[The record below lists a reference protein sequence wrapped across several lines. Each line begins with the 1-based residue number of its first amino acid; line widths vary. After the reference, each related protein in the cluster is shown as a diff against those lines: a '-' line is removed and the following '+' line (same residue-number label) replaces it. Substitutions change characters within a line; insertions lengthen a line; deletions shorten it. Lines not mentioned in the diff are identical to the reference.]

1 MAEVKNIC
9 LEALE
14 RHCESGDTGRLDFHR
29 DSYDGQIFI
38 FDRLIVHA
46 QLGNLEGIPAL
57 FRLFDWGDAETTWQ
71 PGVGTTLETLHLTM
85 GAASLLYAENLQV
98 RAELEA
104 KEKEKIDQSL
114 STPEAI
120 AGSTLGVE
128 SVLKHY
134 NVSLECKETALLPEG
149 FTFAD
154 AAKSSYVIGSSED
167 CDVVLRHPSVD
178 PLHCGVILE
187 RGSVFVWDL
196 GAQSG
201 VKINGRAIAEDK
213 LKVGDV
219 MVLGE
224 LELRVRFQLRR
235 PRITA
240 QLPDPKA
247 KAGPGAAPAT
257 SGATVGTGA
266 TVPVGTEPPPVPKP
280 LSATQKMVPK
290 GAITY
295 DKVVKQLKGKEKG
308 IQFLNKL
315 GSLFGAKKDK

>member
-14 RHCESGDTGRLDFHR
+14 RHCASGDTGRLDFR
-29 DSYDGQIFI
+29 RGSYEGQIFTN
-38 FDRLIVHA
+38 DRLIVHA
-46 QLGNLEGIPAL
+46 QLSGLDGIPAL

-71 PGVGTTLETLHLTM
+71 SGVTAEQPTLHLTM
-85 GAASLLYAENLQV
+85 EAASLLYAENLQD

-104 KEKEKIDQSL
+104 REKEKIDQAL
-114 STPEAI
+114 AAPEAI
-120 AGSTLGVE
+120 AGQIGGVE

-134 NVSLECKETALLPEG
+134 TISLECTDAGLLPGG

-154 AAKSSYVIGSSED
+154 ATKSSYVIGSSED
-167 CDVVLRHPSVD
+167 CDVVLRHPSID

-187 RGSVFVWDL
+187 KGSVLIWDL

-201 VKINGRAIAEDK
+201 VKVNGHPVTQDT

-219 MVLGE
+219 MTLGA

-235 PRITA
+235 PTI
-240 QLPDPKA
+240 K
-247 KAGPGAAPAT
+247 
-257 SGATVGTGA
+257 
-266 TVPVGTEPPPVPKP
+266 PKP
-280 LSATQKMVPK
+280 LSPSDPNAPKVVIPPTGTMPMPQIGSMGSTGKLVPK

-295 DKVVKQLKGKEKG
+295 DKVVRQLKQRGKG
-308 IQFLNKL
+308 IPFLEKL
-315 GSLFGAKKDK
+315 SSLFGAKKK

>member
-29 DSYDGQIFI
+29 GSYEGQIFVHE
-38 FDRLIVHA
+38 RLIVHA
-46 QLGNLEGIPAL
+46 QLSNLEGIPAL
-57 FRLFDWGDAETTWQ
+57 FRLFEWGDAETTWQ
-71 PGVGTTLETLHLTM
+71 PGVAAPQETLHLTM
-85 GAASLLYAENLQV
+85 SAASLLYAENLQV
-98 RAELEA
+98 LAELA
-104 KEKEKIDQSL
+104 SKEKEKIDQSL
-114 STPEAI
+114 ATPEAI

-134 NVSLECKETALLPEG
+134 TVSLECSDASLLPEG
-149 FTFAD
+149 FTFSD
-154 AAKSSYVIGSSED
+154 ATKSSYVIGSSDD
-167 CDVVLRHPSVD
+167 CDVILRHPTVD

-196 GAQSG
+196 GSQSG
-201 VKINGRAIAEDK
+201 VKINGRAIEEDK

-219 MVLGE
+219 MTLGA
-224 LELRVRFQLRR
+224 LDLRVRFQLRR

-240 QLPDPKA
+240 PIPDPNA
-247 KAGPGAAPAT
+247 KPVPGAAPAT
-257 SGATVGTGA
+257 SGATAGAAQPSPTGTMA
-266 TVPVGTEPPPVPKP
+266 MPKI
-280 LSATQKMVPK
+280 SSTQKMVPR

-295 DKVVKQLKGKEKG
+295 DKVVKQLKGKGKG
-308 IQFLNKL
+308 GLPFLNKL

>member
-14 RHCESGDTGRLDFHR
+14 RHCASGDVGRLDFHR
-29 DSYDGQIFI
+29 GPYDGQIFTS
-38 FDRLIVHA
+38 DGLIVHA
-46 QLGNLEGIPAL
+46 QLSGLEGVPAL

-71 PGVGTTLETLHLTM
+71 AGLTTEKPTLHLTM
-85 GAASLLYAENLQV
+85 DAAGVLYAENLQD

-104 KEKEKIDQSL
+104 REKERIDQAFAA
-114 STPEAI
+114 PELV
-120 AGSTLGVE
+120 AGQTGGVE

-134 NVSLECKETALLPEG
+134 TISLECTDAALLPGG

-154 AAKSSYVIGSSED
+154 ATKSSYVIGSSED
-167 CDVVLRHPSVD
+167 CDVVLRNPTVD

-187 RGSVFVWDL
+187 KGSVLIWDL

-201 VKINGRAIAEDK
+201 VKVNGHPVAQDT

-219 MVLGE
+219 MTLGA

-235 PRITA
+235 PTIR
-240 QLPDPKA
+240 PK
-247 KAGPGAAPAT
+247 
-257 SGATVGTGA
+257 
-266 TVPVGTEPPPVPKP
+266 PVPAADPNAKP
-280 LSATQKMVPK
+280 AAVIPPTGTIPMPKIGVLSSTGKLVPK

-295 DKVVKQLKGKEKG
+295 DKVVRQLKQRGKG
-308 IQFLNKL
+308 IPFLEKL
-315 GSLFGAKKDK
+315 TSLFGTKKK